1 MAKLSLRKNLRMMM
15 IIRNLSLLVLLLST
29 LASAMGPTISTFTDE
44 EEGEA
49 NSHIVGEFTDD
60 LTKANIGD
68 LREGR
73 YIMRQRFEDPFDSES
88 VLYQLFSGKAGPSA
102 GDLKAF
108 EAGDLPYKLMARKKF
123 YTSESPELDEDL
135 EMIFFDGKYLYA
147 DAEVVFISHQSS
159 FISLKSVTNE
169 LKKGMTPPAAIPVVA
184 PQLAVITPVDE
195 DPSFSDQP
203 ESDPPSSDTLTDAP
217 VESPF
222 DTPSEETA
230 NAYGTED
237 EDEDEDEDAFDDPYE
252 KSIEEASA
260 EVEEQNSYDQA
271 AADENLDAVYDRFG
285 HGDDIQEY
293 IGYGFITMA
302 GGFAVA
308 TLLKHMKIKEAEDV
322 TTELELQYQDNV
334 GIQLISYP
342 ETDDPL
348 HYYDNT
354 ENARILTSYIKQSKA
369 ETDTRKSSRNLLG
382 VGAILTGG
390 IGAVLLTIDF

>member
-1 MAKLSLRKNLRMMM
+1 MAKLCLRKNLRMMI

-29 LASAMGPTISTFTDE
+29 VASAMGPTISTFTDE

-49 NSHIVGEFTDD
+49 NSYIVGEFTDD
-60 LTKANIGD
+60 LTKANVGD

-159 FISLKSVTNE
+159 FISLKSATNE
-169 LKKGMTPPAAIPVVA
+169 LKKGMTPPAAIPIVE
-184 PQLAVITPVDE
+184 PQLAGISPLDE
-195 DPSFSDQP
+195 DSLLSDQP
-203 ESDPPSSDTLTDAP
+203 ESDALSSDALADAP
-217 VESPF
+217 IESPF
-222 DTPSEETA
+222 DTPSEEAT
-230 NAYGTED
+230 NTY

-322 TTELELQYQDNV
+322 TTELELQYEDNV

-342 ETDDPL
+342 ETDDPR

-354 ENARILTSYIKQSKA
+354 ENARVLTGYIKQSKA
-369 ETDTRKSSRNLLG
+369 ETDARKSSRNLLG
-382 VGAILTGG
+382 VGAILAGG